1 MKYKKHNKNKCI
13 RVRLD
18 ELMLEKLDKY
28 CLLVDTTK
36 SNFVRALLHSYMKDL
51 EVDMKANDKA
61 FGDATV

>member
-1 MKYKKHNKNKCI
+1 MKYKKRNKTACI

-18 ELMLEKLDKY
+18 ELMLEELNKY

-36 SNFVRALLHSYMKDL
+36 SNFIRALLLSYMSDL
-51 EVDMKANDKA
+51 KLDMRANDKV

>member
-1 MKYKKHNKNKCI
+1 MKYKKIRKSKCI

-36 SNFVRALLHSYMKDL
+36 SNFVRALLLSYMRDL
-51 EVDMKANDKA
+51 EVEMKANDNV